1 MGYRTTYDDKR
12 DELRDT
18 LKEALAQ
25 AKELVVG
32 EDIWGYDEMR
42 EGYAMD
48 VYVAIKK
55 AIETV

>member
-18 LKEALAQ
+18 LREALVQ

-48 VYVAIKK
+48 VYLAIKK